1 MESEKNVNNPFKS
14 VETLKGVGEKRAKDL
29 LRLGLRDTKDVIL
42 NYPRAYE
49 DRTSIT
55 NMDEFYDQKDIQVIG
70 MLRSSVKNMY
80 IRKNFSIQ
88 KAVIVLPKGTL
99 DVVWYNNP
107 YVAKS
112 LKVGVNY
119 IFYGKLKGGYGK
131 YELQTPEYMEFNN
144 KLYLGLQPVYDLT
157 KNVTQK
163 LLRTITKEALFED
176 LKYITDTMP
185 DFLKL
190 KNTLLDKKN
199 ALLGIHFPKNEE
211 ILNRSKYT
219 LKYEEFFFMQLALMY
234 IKKRSNKD
242 FGIPF
247 NKEINLNDII
257 LNLPFS
263 LTNAQKRALE
273 EIELDLESN
282 RKMERLL
289 QGDVG
294 SGKTIIAILASYK
307 AVKSGYQ
314 AVVMAPTA
322 ILASQHLE
330 SFTNIL
336 SPYGIRVGILKS
348 GLKKKEKEQILQDLK
363 EGNIDVLVG
372 THAVI
377 EENVEFKNLALVI
390 TDEQHR
396 FGVRQR
402 ELIMSKGQNV
412 NTLVMSAT
420 PIPRT
425 LGLILYGDLDISI
438 VDELPPGRK
447 EIKTTYLDYTN
458 EEKIFKFIQKEVN
471 EGRQAYVVCPLV
483 EENDELP
490 MRSVEEVTKL
500 YQERFPEYNIV
511 YIHGKLKEKEKQEI
525 MEEFQKGN
533 INILIST
540 TVIEVGIN
548 VPNST
553 IMVIENAERFGLAQ
567 LHQLRGRIGR
577 GNFQSYCILKLA
589 TSGKIALERAK
600 IMKETTNGFV
610 ISEKDLELR
619 GSGDFFG
626 TKQHGLP
633 EFKIANIFEDMEI
646 LKQSQL
652 DCIEILEK
660 DPYLLK
666 LENILLRKR
675 VDKMIDTIL

>member
-1 MESEKNVNNPFKS
+1 MESEKNINNPFKS

-42 NYPRAYE
+42 NYPRTYE

-55 NMDEFYDQKDIQVIG
+55 NIDEFYDQKDIQVIG

-144 KLYLGLQPVYDLT
+144 KLYLGLQPIYDLT

-199 ALLGIHFPKNEE
+199 ALLGIHFPKNED

-314 AVVMAPTA
+314 AVIMAPTA

-330 SFTNIL
+330 SFRNIL

-363 EGNIDVLVG
+363 EGNVDVLVG

-589 TSGKIALERAK
+589 TTGKIALERAK
-600 IMKETTNGFV
+600 IMKETTNGFI

-666 LENILLRKR
+666 PENILLRKR

>member
-42 NYPRAYE
+42 NYPRTYE

-107 YVAKS
+107 YVAKN

-211 ILNRSKYT
+211 ILNRAKYT

-282 RKMERLL
+282 KKMERLL

-314 AVVMAPTA
+314 AVIMAPTA

-589 TSGKIALERAK
+589 TTGKIALERAK

-666 LENILLRKR
+666 PENILLRKR

>member
-471 EGRQAYVVCPLV
+471 EGTQAYVVCPLV

>member
-29 LRLGLRDTKDVIL
+29 LRLGLRDTKDIIL
-42 NYPRAYE
+42 NYPRTYE

-314 AVVMAPTA
+314 AVIMAPTA

-589 TSGKIALERAK
+589 TTGKIALERAK

-666 LENILLRKR
+666 PENILLRKR

>member
-42 NYPRAYE
+42 NYPRTYE

-199 ALLGIHFPKNEE
+199 ALLGIHFPKNKE

-282 RKMERLL
+282 KKMERLL

-314 AVVMAPTA
+314 AVIMAPTA

-589 TSGKIALERAK
+589 TTGKIALERAK

-666 LENILLRKR
+666 PENILLRKR

>member
-70 MLRSSVKNMY
+70 MLRNSVKNMY

-211 ILNRSKYT
+211 ILNRAKYT

>member
-211 ILNRSKYT
+211 ILNRAKYT